1 MAGSR
6 SANGS
11 ATNSPIEP
19 AGSGLRY
26 PLGNGL
32 GQAGAQLGSGRAGAG
47 SPSKEYGSRLF
58 PKRWV
63 SLFPLRFTNGL
74 HLTDNNLVHARSRPR
89 KASHLCSGDHHP
101 PAADTRPLSVRLSRS
116 RRVVTA
122 SPISMQVLHKQASHP
137 LAKALRTR
145 LVEDVQAQYPRDSLL
160 LAPPMVS
167 TAARNHHLALQA
179 HKTLRQAAYMAR
191 PHRTT
196 SSSKLRPA
204 PPIPAARHYFQ
215 D

>member
-1 MAGSR
+1 VTGSHAKQVLRERERKKEGGLAPTRTREEDCCTVSYTYALSPRSLSTSNAHTPSTLHRYHHCCIIVMAPTTRPDYKLNLEGLPQLNMGGSR

-63 SLFPLRFTNGL
+63 SPSDCVLPTTCSS
-74 HLTDNNLVHARSRPR
+74 LTMIQRTRDSGPR
-89 KASHLCSGDHHP
+89 RYLTFALGTTTCRQ
-101 PAADTRPLSVRLSRS
+101 RPLH
-116 RRVVTA
+116 T
-122 SPISMQVLHKQASHP
+122 SP
-137 LAKALRTR
+137 
-145 LVEDVQAQYPRDSLL
+145 
-160 LAPPMVS
+160 
-167 TAARNHHLALQA
+167 
-179 HKTLRQAAYMAR
+179 
-191 PHRTT
+191 
-196 SSSKLRPA
+196 
-204 PPIPAARHYFQ
+204 
-215 D
+215 